1 MFIQEN
7 FPPSAFVS
15 VIVPV
20 PINPTGTLIYHVPEA
35 LRSRLAPGMRVLV
48 PVGRRKVTGI
58 VTNSRPSGDGPAPEK
73 VKDILDILDENIVFP
88 EDLMRLWQWAA
99 EYYLTTPGEMLRTIL
114 PGSFR
119 RESTRIVK
127 LKRESTGHHR
137 VTGETDRQSTTG
149 PQGVRSTAPALDL
162 TPTEQEI
169 VALVKEKSR
178 VTVKALQRRFSALAL
193 GKVLEKLAA
202 LGVLEVREHLPQKKS
217 PRPETIET
225 HETNLGEKEESLSPL
240 VLSSTQEHARTQVTM
255 AVHESAFRVFLLH
268 GVAGSGKTEV
278 YLRVAQDVLAQGRSV
293 LMLVPEIGLT
303 HQLVTH
309 VRQRF
314 GTRVAVLHSGMVTS
328 ERWKEWQRIARGEV
342 KVVVGVRS
350 AVFAPLDGIGLIV
363 VDEEHDTA
371 YKQEEGVRYNARD
384 LAIMR
389 GKIASCP
396 VLLGSATPSLESY
409 AHSRAHHY
417 ALIELPER
425 VASRQLPR
433 IEIVDLRQ
441 EARGERAARIFSAVL
456 REALIVNLQAGKQ
469 SLLFLNRR
477 GYSSYLQCQ
486 LCGSALSCPR
496 CSVTLTF
503 HLQGNVLRCH
513 YCDFSRH
520 APSSCP
526 VCHAPALTGG
536 GIGTEQV
543 EEALKNFLPQARVAR
558 LDRDSTSR
566 RGTLEQVLKAWTAH
580 QLDVLIG
587 TQMVAKG
594 HDVPNVTLVGVL
606 LADLSLNLPDFRAA
620 ERTFQLLTQV
630 AGRAGRRQEQGR
642 VIIQT
647 YVPQHYSIRLSAR
660 HDFSRFAARE
670 LRYRKRF
677 GYPPFTRMI
686 NIRIEGKDEEKV
698 QEVAERLVQ
707 RFRTDLQGRVKAP
720 TILGP
725 APAPIE
731 RVKDRARWHL
741 LLKAEDRSALHTLVR
756 NAQHDIL
763 RSHATPGIRTLIDV
777 DPYNML

>member
-7 FPPSAFVS
+7 FLPSAFVS

-20 PINPTGTLIYHVPEA
+20 PVSPTGALIYHVPEA
-35 LRSRLAPGMRVLV
+35 LRPRLVPGMRVLV

-58 VTNSRPSGDGPAPEK
+58 VTNSRPSGDLPALEK
-73 VKDILDILDENIVFP
+73 VKDILDILDEDIVFP

-119 RESTRIVK
+119 RESTRIVS
-127 LKRESTGHHR
+127 LKKEPPKRQRAAGQTDQQVDTGLQ
-137 VTGETDRQSTTG
+137 EA
-149 PQGVRSTAPALDL
+149 RSTAPTLGL
-162 TPTEQEI
+162 TSSEQEI
-169 VALVKEKSR
+169 MALVKAKSR
-178 VTVKALQRRFSALAL
+178 VTVRALQRRFPALAL
-193 GKVLEKLAA
+193 GKVLEKLEA
-202 LGVLEVREHLPQKKS
+202 LDMVEVREHLPQKRGTRS
-217 PRPETIET
+217 ATNETMLSER
-225 HETNLGEKEESLSPL
+225 EEHPDLLTLSPA
-240 VLSSTQEHARTQVTM
+240 QEQACAQVTM

-278 YLRVAQDVLAQGRSV
+278 YLRVAQDVLALGRSV
-293 LMLVPEIGLT
+293 LILVPEIGLT
-303 HQLVTH
+303 HQLVKQ

-314 GTRVAVLHSGMVTS
+314 GMQVAVLHSGMVIS
-328 ERWKEWQRIARGEV
+328 ARWQEWQRIARREV

-350 AVFAPLDGIGLIV
+350 AVFAPLDGMGLIV

-384 LAIMR
+384 LAIVR

-409 AHSRAHHY
+409 AHSRTHHY
-417 ALIELPER
+417 SLIELPER

-433 IEIVDLRQ
+433 VEIVDLRQ
-441 EARGERAARIFSAVL
+441 AAKGERSERIFSPVL
-456 REALIVNLQAGKQ
+456 RDALIANLQAGKQ

-486 LCGSALSCPR
+486 RCGSALSCPR

-520 APSSCP
+520 APDSCP
-526 VCHAPALTGG
+526 GCRAPALAGG

-543 EEALKNFLPQARVAR
+543 EEALKKFLPQARVAR

-566 RGTLEQVLKAWTAH
+566 RGALEQVLKAWTAH

-647 YVPQHYSIRLSAR
+647 YVPQHYSIRLSAS
-660 HDFSRFAARE
+660 HDFPRFAARE

-698 QEVAERLVQ
+698 QAVAEGLAQRLRADFQ
-707 RFRTDLQGRVKAP
+707 DEGQAP

-731 RVKDRARWHL
+731 RVKARTRWQL
-741 LLKAEDRSALHTLVR
+741 LLKAEDRPALHALIK
-756 NAQHDIL
+756 NAQHDL
-763 RSHATPGIRTLIDV
+763 LVAHRLPGIRTLIDV
-777 DPYNML
+777 DPCNML